1 MLYPIPQ
8 FISLILIAVTL
19 HSKFVSL
26 WVFLLDYY
34 DIKIHLLFPVGIIL
48 N

>member
-1 MLYPIPQ
+1 MLDPKPQ
-8 FISLILIAVTL
+8 FTSLILIAVTL

-26 WVFLLDYY
+26 WVFLLDYC
-34 DIKIHLLFPVGIIL
+34 DIRIHLLFPMGIIL